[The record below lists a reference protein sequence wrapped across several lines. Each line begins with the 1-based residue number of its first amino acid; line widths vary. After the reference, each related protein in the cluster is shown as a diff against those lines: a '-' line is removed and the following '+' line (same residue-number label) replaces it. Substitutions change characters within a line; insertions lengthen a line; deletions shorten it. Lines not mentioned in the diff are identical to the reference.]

1 MKLKDFFKL
10 NWPIFIVFLVFNV
23 LASLGWFLF
32 PGMFGKSAG
41 GAGLFNIFSFFSQ
54 FTCYI
59 QGGSSLCDII
69 WNPFLNFVIIV
80 LNLIWQ
86 FFLANLVVMLYKK
99 IRR

>member
-23 LASLGWFLF
+23 LAGLGWFLF
-32 PGMFGKSAG
+32 PGMFGRSAG

-54 FTCYI
+54 LDCSR
-59 QGGSSLCDII
+59 QAVDVCLMLWD
-69 WNPFLNFVIIV
+69 PFLKFAVIV

-86 FFLANLVVMLYKK
+86 FFLANLVVMIYKR
-99 IRR
+99 IRK